1 MTHEVPSSLPPAD
14 AAAPRDGA
22 PRSTPA
28 ARPGPGGPPATA
40 AASPA
45 SATGPATTSIAASP
59 AATGSAAAEE
69 ADVIVVGAGPAGSAT
84 ASYLARAGVNVL
96 VLEKASFPR
105 EKVCGDG
112 LTPRAVK
119 ALVGMGVPV
128 GEQDGWVRNKGLR
141 IIGGG
146 VRLELPWP
154 ELSSYPGYGLVR
166 SRLDFDE
173 ILARTAQKAGA
184 RLLEGVTVTGPVLDE
199 NGRIAGVRA
208 RPSAGEAGG
217 PGAVSRE
224 DGTEG
229 STSGPA
235 GPERIYRARVVV
247 AADGNSSR
255 LSLAMGLNKRD
266 DRPLGVAVRT
276 YYTSPRH
283 DDDYLESWLD
293 LWDGQRLLPGYGWIF
308 GMGDGTSNVGLGMLN
323 TSSSFGNVDY
333 RDLLRRWLAGM
344 PPEWGY
350 LEENRTQPVRGAALP
365 MGFNRTPHYT
375 RGLLLAGDAGGMV
388 NPFNGEGIAYALESG
403 ELAAQVIAQA
413 LARPDAAGAE
423 RVLMAYPQALKAAY
437 GGYYTLGRR
446 FVQAIGNPKVMQF
459 ATRHGMPR
467 PALMRLT
474 LKLLANLTESQGGDA
489 ADRVIHALSKMTP
502 AA

>member
-1 MTHEVPSSLPPAD
+1 MNETEIVSQEVPQK
-14 AAAPRDGA
+14 
-22 PRSTPA
+22 
-28 ARPGPGGPPATA
+28 
-40 AASPA
+40 
-45 SATGPATTSIAASP
+45 
-59 AATGSAAAEE
+59 

-84 ASYLARAGVNVL
+84 ACYLARAGIDVL
-96 VLEKASFPR
+96 VLEKATFPR

-119 ALVGMGVPV
+119 ALAGLGVPI

-173 ILARTAQKAGA
+173 TLARTAQRAGA
-184 RLLEGVTVTGPVLDE
+184 RLLEGVTVTGPVLDDS
-199 NGRIAGVRA
+199 GRIVGVQA
-208 RPSAGEAGG
+208 RPTGQPDEA
-217 PGAVSRE
+217 
-224 DGTEG
+224 
-229 STSGPA
+229 
-235 GPERIYRARVVV
+235 ERQYLARVVV

-255 LSLAMGLNKRD
+255 LSLAMGLGKRD

-293 LWDGQRLLPGYGWIF
+293 LWDGDRLLPGYGWIF
-308 GMGDGTSNVGLGMLN
+308 GMGDGTSNVGLGLLN
-323 TSSSFGNVDY
+323 TSASFKNVDY

-344 PPEWGY
+344 PAEWGY
-350 LEENRTQPVRGAALP
+350 TEENRTEPVRGAALP

-388 NPFNGEGIAYALESG
+388 NPFNGEGIAYAMEAG
-403 ELAAQVIAQA
+403 ELAAQVIVQA
-413 LARPDAAGAE
+413 LARPDQAGAE
-423 RVLMAYPQALKAAY
+423 QVLHSYPQALKDAY
-437 GGYYTLGRR
+437 GGYYTLGRK
-446 FVQAIGNPKVMQF
+446 FVRAIGNPRLMQF
-459 ATRHGMPR
+459 ATKHGMPR
-467 PALMRLT
+467 PALMRFT
-474 LKLLANLTESQGGDA
+474 LKLLANLTEVRGGDA
-489 ADRVIHALSKMTP
+489 ADRVINALSKMTP